1 MRTKRKGPASTN
13 DDQKRQLTG
22 VDTGEVPVVRLQHGS
37 FENFYRG
44 NRQHIFRA
52 LALTLGDRDLAED
65 AVDEA
70 MTRTYQHWRNVQ
82 GFDNQAGWAY
92 RVGLN
97 WARSR
102 LRKRKREVLSETM
115 PEGVAEIRFTDP
127 DLDRAVKAL
136 PVDSRAVVVLRHYL
150 DWSTDDVARA
160 LQIRPGTVKSRLH
173 RAMQELRQ
181 QLEVTP

>member
-1 MRTKRKGPASTN
+1 MQES
-13 DDQKRQLTG
+13 
-22 VDTGEVPVVRLQHGS
+22 S
-37 FENFYRG
+37 FEAFYRT

-52 LALTLGDRDLAED
+52 LALTLGNRDLAAE

-70 MTRTYQHWRNVQ
+70 MTRTYQHWRTVSS
-82 GFDNQAGWAY
+82 FDNQAGWTY

-102 LRKRKREVLSETM
+102 LRKRKREVLADQV
-115 PEGVAEIRFTDP
+115 PERSTEVSFTDP

-136 PVDSRAVVVLRHYL
+136 PLDARAVVVLRHYL

-160 LQIRPGTVKSRLH
+160 LGIRPGTVKSRLH
-173 RAMQELRQ
+173 RAMAELRQ
-181 QLEVTP
+181 QLGMKHEA

>member
-1 MRTKRKGPASTN
+1 V
-13 DDQKRQLTG
+13 TG
-22 VDTGEVPVVRLQHGS
+22 VDTGELSIVRLHHAS
-37 FENFYRG
+37 FETFYRG

-70 MTRTYQHWRNVQ
+70 MTRTYQHWRTVQ

-102 LRKRKREVLSETM
+102 LRKRKREVLSDMM
-115 PEGVAEIRFTDP
+115 PEGETEIRFSDP
-127 DLDRAVKAL
+127 DVDRAVKGL
-136 PVDSRAVVVLRHYL
+136 PVEYRAVVVLRHYL
-150 DWSTDDVARA
+150 DWSTEDVARA
-160 LQIRPGTVKSRLH
+160 LQIRPGTVKSRLY
-173 RAMQELRQ
+173 RAMHELRE
-181 QLEVTP
+181 QLEGTP

>member
-1 MRTKRKGPASTN
+1 MRTKRKSRASSGN
-13 DDQKRQLTG
+13 DESVDVTG
-22 VDTGEVPVVRLQHGS
+22 VDTGEIPVVRPQHVS
-37 FENFYRG
+37 FEAFYRG
-44 NRQHIFRA
+44 HRQHIFRA

-70 MTRTYQHWRNVQ
+70 MTRTYQHWRTVQ

-92 RVGLN
+92 RVALN

-102 LRKRKREVLSETM
+102 LRKRKREVLSDAM
-115 PEGVAEIRFTDP
+115 PEGVAEIRFADP

-136 PVDSRAVVVLRHYL
+136 PVESRAVVVLRHYL
-150 DWSTDDVARA
+150 DWSTDDVAAA

-181 QLEVTP
+181 QLEETT

>member
-1 MRTKRKGPASTN
+1 MMAI
-13 DDQKRQLTG
+13 
-22 VDTGEVPVVRLQHGS
+22 DTGEIPVVRWRESS
-37 FENFYRG
+37 FEAYYRD

-52 LALTLGDRDLAED
+52 LALTLGNRDLATD

-70 MTRTYQHWRNVQ
+70 MTRTYQHWRTVSS
-82 GFDNQAGWAY
+82 FDNQAGWTY

-102 LRKRKREVLSETM
+102 LRKRKREILSGQI
-115 PEGVAEIRFTDP
+115 PERLTEVTFRDP

-136 PVDSRAVVVLRHYL
+136 PLDARAVVVLRHYL

-160 LQIRPGTVKSRLH
+160 LGIRPGTVKSRLH
-173 RAMQELRQ
+173 RAMAELRL
-181 QLEVTP
+181 QLGTNHEA